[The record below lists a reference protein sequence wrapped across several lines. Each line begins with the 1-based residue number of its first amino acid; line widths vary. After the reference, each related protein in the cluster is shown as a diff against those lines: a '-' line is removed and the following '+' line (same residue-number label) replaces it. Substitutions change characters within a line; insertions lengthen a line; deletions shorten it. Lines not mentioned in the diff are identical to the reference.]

1 MSNEIVL
8 TPWWK
13 QSWPWF
19 LISLPTIAVIGC
31 SITIWLAFSL
41 FPDAPIRDGVVKQGL
56 KVEQVAK

>member
-1 MSNEIVL
+1 MFNKQTI

-19 LISLPTIAVIGC
+19 LISLPAIAVVGC

-41 FPDAPIRDGVVKQGL
+41 HPDAPIRDGVVKHGL
-56 KVEQVAK
+56 IVEQVAK

>member
-1 MSNEIVL
+1 MFNKQTI

-19 LISLPTIAVIGC
+19 LISLPAIALVGC

-41 FPDAPIRDGVVKQGL
+41 HPDAPIRDGVVKHGL